1 MENRED
7 GGGFGGGPRA
17 HSAAIAREF
26 TRGFERLGLIW
37 RRMLGRTNTVEN
49 RANFSPNR
57 YTLFCIKPPIGYNS
71 QFFAF
76 STLFLC
82 ASLSF
87 QTRDRFEGNEE
98 LKLSLLKSF

>member
-26 TRGFERLGLIW
+26 TRGFERLSLIW
-37 RRMLGRTNTVEN
+37 RRMLGRANTVEN

-57 YTLFCIKPPIGYNS
+57 HTLFCINPPIGYNS
-71 QFFAF
+71 RFFAF
-76 STLFLC
+76 SALFLFY
-82 ASLSF
+82 ALLFLSK
-87 QTRDRFEGNEE
+87 QGMDLRGM
-98 LKLSLLKSF
+98 KS

>member
-37 RRMLGRTNTVEN
+37 RRMLGRANTVEN

-57 YTLFCIKPPIGYNS
+57 YILFCINPPIGYNS
-71 QFFAF
+71 RFFAF
-76 STLFLC
+76 SPLFLFY
-82 ASLSF
+82 ALLFLSK
-87 QTRDRFEGNEE
+87 QGMDLRGM
-98 LKLSLLKSF
+98 KS

>member
-37 RRMLGRTNTVEN
+37 RRMLGRANTVEN

-57 YTLFCIKPPIGYNS
+57 YTLFCINPPIGYNS

-87 QTRDRFEGNEE
+87 QTRDGFEGNEE

>member
-49 RANFSPNR
+49 CANFSPNR
-57 YTLFCIKPPIGYNS
+57 YTLFCINPPIGYNS
-71 QFFAF
+71 RFFAF
-76 STLFLC
+76 STLFLFY
-82 ASLSF
+82 ALLFLSK
-87 QTRDRFEGNEE
+87 QGMDLRGM
-98 LKLSLLKSF
+98 KS